1 MDAALIAFLAC
12 IATSTGGRA
21 AQTLAALMQAH
32 GRSPA
37 LLVTAIASS
46 LAATAVMAL
55 LGAELAS
62 HVIGQPRGWIV
73 AGALLLAAVELAIPV
88 RPVRL
93 QEPSLSLGA
102 AALVLFARQL
112 PDAPRLCVFAAAA
125 ALANPLPSLAGG
137 GLASV
142 AAIVPA
148 WVWLEKF
155 LRRQKLFYFI
165 RMALAAILLGTAL
178 LIASI
183 AP

>member
-21 AQTLAALMQAH
+21 VQTLGALAQAL

-37 LLVTAIASS
+37 LLVTAIASG

-55 LGAELAS
+55 LGAELS
-62 HVIGQPRGWIV
+62 GTVIGQPRGWII
-73 AGALLLAAVELAIPV
+73 AGALLLAAVELAV
-88 RPVRL
+88 PVRL
-93 QEPSLSLGA
+93 VRLKEPTQSLGA

-112 PDAPRLCVFAAAA
+112 ADAPRWCVFAVAA
-125 ALANPLPSLAGG
+125 ALADPLPALAGG
-137 GLASV
+137 GLAST
-142 AAIVPA
+142 AMA
-148 WVWLEKF
+148 
-155 LRRQKLFYFI
+155 
-165 RMALAAILLGTAL
+165 ALAWRWPGKFSPGRKLLYFMRMMLGATLLVAAL

>member
-32 GRSPA
+32 GRAPA
-37 LLVTAIASS
+37 LLVTAITSG

-62 HVIGQPRGWIV
+62 HVTGQPRGWIV
-73 AGALLLAAVELAIPV
+73 AGALLLATMELAVPV
-88 RPVRL
+88 AQIRM
-93 QEPSLSLGA
+93 QEPTRSLGA

-125 ALANPLPSLAGG
+125 ALANPMPALAGG

-142 AAIVPA
+142 AAIVLA
-148 WVWLEKF
+148 WLWLEKF
-155 LRRQKLFYFI
+155 SQRQKLFYFI
-165 RMALAAILLGTAL
+165 RMVLAAILLGAAL